1 MKRIWNK
8 LDEILGGDLDDDDD
22 DPYYNDDSYYSD
34 EDDSDITPTPPPTRS
49 GSRGENVVERSPRPS
64 NVKDFY
70 ADRTQRES
78 LTFVQIVRPK
88 LIEDATFICD
98 YLQENK
104 ICIINMVDAEP
115 NMAQRIADW
124 LAGVCYALNGQVERI
139 DNYIFVMAPESA
151 KINSDLMT
159 EIKGGLFKSFK

>member
-1 MKRIWNK
+1 MKGIWNK
-8 LDEILGGDLDDDDD
+8 LDAILGGDLDDDDD
-22 DPYYNDDSYYSD
+22 AYYDDSYPSD
-34 EDDSDITPTPPPTRS
+34 DDDDIDITPTPTPTRS
-49 GSRGENVVERSPRPS
+49 GSRGEKVVERSPRPS

-70 ADRTQRES
+70 ADRTYQEAV
-78 LTFVQIVRPK
+78 TFVQIVRPK
-88 LIEDATFICD
+88 VIEDATFICD
-98 YLQENK
+98 HLQENK

-151 KINSDLMT
+151 KISSDLMT